1 MSVQEL
7 LKQIEELKED
17 KLDLQQRV
25 NQLTD
30 ELHQCHTK
38 MNYRK
43 EEKTVK
49 EKNVSQ
55 KKTEHIEYKEEENF
69 CESPDRCHFS
79 NKKKGSICLKRI
91 SCVVR
96 HNGKVYSCCGV
107 HQKQYITR
115 DEDKK
120 SRMRT
125 DYKNNLSQ

>member
-1 MSVQEL
+1 MSVEEL
-7 LKQIEELKED
+7 LKEIQELKED

-25 NQLTD
+25 KQLTN
-30 ELHQCHTK
+30 ELNQCHTK
-38 MNYRK
+38 MDYRK
-43 EEKTVK
+43 EKELSSIKRIEQKPIKEHKEDEK
-49 EKNVSQ
+49 
-55 KKTEHIEYKEEENF
+55 F